1 MIALRRLLSA
11 LLLFLAFVAGPVYA
25 NWCATPAKN
34 GTAIPSGVVNTYFP
48 GNASVAVGATSISLG
63 QSTGV
68 ASGITAGDLLLV
80 IQMQDATIDTRNNS
94 RYGDGVNGGL
104 GNGYSAIQQTGRYEF
119 VRATNSV
126 AATGGTVTIVG
137 ATGGG
142 LTYAYN
148 QAALSATGYR
158 RSFQVVK
165 VPQYDSAS
173 VSGTVSALAW
183 NGSTGGVV
191 AIDVARRL
199 TMNGGTIS
207 ASGLGF
213 RGGGGRALAGGA
225 GSNTDYGTAASNAAN
240 GSKGEGMESP
250 E

>member
-1 MIALRRLLSA
+1 
-11 LLLFLAFVAGPVYA
+11 
-25 NWCATPAKN
+25 
-34 GTAIPSGVVNTYFP
+34 
-48 GNASVAVGATSISLG
+48 
-63 QSTGV
+63 
-68 ASGITAGDLLLV
+68 
-80 IQMQDATIDTRNNS
+80 
-94 RYGDGVNGGL
+94 
-104 GNGYSAIQQTGRYEF
+104 
-119 VRATNSV
+119 
-126 AATGGTVTIVG
+126 
-137 ATGGG
+137 
-142 LTYAYN
+142 
-148 QAALSATGYR
+148 GYR

-240 GSKGEGMESP
+240 GSKGEGIVGTPRYVLDGTSLLDNLLEGYPGGSYARGAP
-250 E
+250 GNAGGGGTDGAPATNDQNAGGGGGGN